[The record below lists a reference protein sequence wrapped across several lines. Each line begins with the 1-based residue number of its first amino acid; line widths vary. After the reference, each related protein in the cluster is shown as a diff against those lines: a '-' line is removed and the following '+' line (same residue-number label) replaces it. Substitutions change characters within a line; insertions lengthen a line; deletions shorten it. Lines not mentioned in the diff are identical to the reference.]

1 MTPAPDDQPLELLI
15 ASRYPKLDPRRIAAL
30 RILHACENVES
41 ALRWCADT
49 LAAFLA
55 APLTYRDMLPAE
67 AEDMAKKLEVL
78 AAELR
83 KSVPVFTKREAH
95 VEQDPR
101 LRGSGPKE
109 PGQGERPAPTDWD
122 DVPF

>member
-15 ASRYPKLDPRRIAAL
+15 ASRYPKLDPRRIDAL

-49 LAAFLA
+49 LDAFLA

-95 VEQDPR
+95 VEQDHG
-101 LRGSGPKE
+101 LRRSGPPE
-109 PGQGERPAPTDWD
+109 HGENRSDDPWG